1 MINLFDKV
9 LIKSE
14 NLIGTVVD
22 IRDGSGKTVFTVE
35 SDAEGE
41 IDGRDGG
48 IFPLFDCLE
57 NEIESVL

>member
-22 IRDGSGKTVFTVE
+22 IRDSSGKTVFTVE
-35 SDAEGE
+35 SDTEGE

-57 NEIESVL
+57 SEIESVL

>member
-9 LIKSE
+9 MIKSE

-22 IRDGSGKTVFTVE
+22 IRYSDGKTIFTVE
-35 SDAEGE
+35 SDVEGE
-41 IDGRDGG
+41 IKGRDGG

-57 NEIESVL
+57 NEIESAW

>member
-9 LIKSE
+9 RIKSE

-22 IRDGSGKTVFTVE
+22 IEKSDDKTIYCVE
-35 SDAEGE
+35 SDTEGE
-41 IDGRDGG
+41 IEGRAGG

-57 NEIESVL
+57 EEIEEI